1 MQRSLSVA
9 TFYDRYGD
17 ALGLRWLAGKSGD
30 IRTIEIQSHAA
41 NHLPSR
47 TLVGNLNL
55 EYPNQIQIV
64 GDAELDR
71 LLSLDEDEY
80 RSILERLFSL
90 EPAAMIFSGD
100 CAVPAEI
107 MDLAHRD
114 ASPLFSS
121 ELAGEQLVEQLSELL
136 AEYPCDEMTVHGV
149 FMEVMGTG
157 ILLVGES
164 GIGKSELA
172 LELVSRGHR
181 LIADDAPCLIRSSQG
196 WLLGSCPAGL
206 QDFLE
211 VRGLGILNVRAM
223 FGDSAVKHTK
233 KLSLTIRLEQMSS
246 DQLASV
252 DRLTGEKS
260 FTELLGLEIP
270 QVMIPVVAGRNL
282 AVLVEAAVRNFALSG
297 KGYDAVAD
305 LTARQQ
311 ALINDRTGK

>member
-1 MQRSLSVA
+1 
-9 TFYDRYGD
+9 
-17 ALGLRWLAGKSGD
+17 
-30 IRTIEIQSHAA
+30 
-41 NHLPSR
+41 
-47 TLVGNLNL
+47 
-55 EYPNQIQIV
+55 
-64 GDAELDR
+64 
-71 LLSLDEDEY
+71 
-80 RSILERLFSL
+80 
-90 EPAAMIFSGD
+90 
-100 CAVPAEI
+100 

-121 ELAGEQLVEQLSELL
+121 ELAGDQLVEQLSQLL
-136 AEYPCDEMTVHGV
+136 AEYPRDEMTIHGV

-181 LIADDAPCLIRSSQG
+181 LIADDAPCLTRSSQG

-252 DRLTGEKS
+252 DRLSGEKS
-260 FTELLGLEIP
+260 FTDILGLEIP

-311 ALINDRTGK
+311 ALINDRTEK

>member
-1 MQRSLSVA
+1 MSRSLSVA

-17 ALGLRWLAGKSGD
+17 ALGLRWLAGHSGG
-30 IRTIEIQSHAA
+30 IRIIEIQSRAA
-41 NHLPSR
+41 NDLPSQ
-47 TLVGNLNL
+47 TVAGYLNL
-55 EYPNQIQIV
+55 EHPNQIQIV

-71 LLSLDEDEY
+71 LMNLDEDTY
-80 RSILERLFSL
+80 RGDLERLFSL
-90 EPAAMIFSGD
+90 EPAALIFSGD
-100 CAVPAEI
+100 HMAPGEI
-107 MDLAHRD
+107 VDLAHRD
-114 ASPLFSS
+114 ATPLFSS
-121 ELAGEQLVEQLSELL
+121 ELAVEQLVEQLLELL
-136 AEYPCDEMTVHGV
+136 ADYPRDEMTVHGV

-181 LIADDAPCLIRSSQG
+181 LIADDAPCLTRSSQG

-233 KLSLTIRLEQMSS
+233 KLSLMIRLEQMSS
-246 DQLASV
+246 DRLAAV

-260 FTELLGLEIP
+260 STELLGLEIP

-311 ALINDRTGK
+311 ALINDRTGI